1 MSQVGIESI
10 HSRQFAGLHFT
21 FALPAASLDDG
32 VSAQM
37 HCIVRLDSLS
47 DIIILVVH
55 DFT

>member
-21 FALPAASLDDG
+21 FALPAALLDDG